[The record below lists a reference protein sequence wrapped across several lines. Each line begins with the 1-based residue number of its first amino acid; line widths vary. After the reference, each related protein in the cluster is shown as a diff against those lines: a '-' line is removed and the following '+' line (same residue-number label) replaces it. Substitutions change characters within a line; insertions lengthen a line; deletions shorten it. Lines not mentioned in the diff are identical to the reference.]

1 MTKYSSELKIQV
13 ASDYLNGRGSYNGL
27 SKKYNIT
34 PSIIRTWVNTA
45 ELNGLESLK
54 VKRTKREYS
63 VDFKLD
69 VVSYYLKSDEGRN
82 LVAAKFN
89 ISPSQVHSWTKK
101 FQQGGPEALLPVK
114 KGKPTKMPK
123 KTKKAKRNK
132 QTETLTDK
140 QKYEAKLL
148 EKDAKIKELEL
159 ELIIAKKVAARYPR
173 YLIDKRHR

>member
-173 YLIDKRHR
+173 NPIDKRHR

>member
-148 EKDAKIKELEL
+148 KKDAKIKELEL
-159 ELIIAKKVAARYPR
+159 NLKKKKKVAARYPR
-173 YLIDKRHR
+173 YPIDKRHR